1 MFCALAGVVTL
12 ASLINL
18 VIGCPLDTID
28 AATPTKLT
36 ITTPG
41 LAPLRCVCSR
51 IEQICLGLCYKLSM
65 IAIFAVASLH
75 SSTTNPLTICMER
88 LRVLLIGSSG

>member
-28 AATPTKLT
+28 AATTTELT
-36 ITTPG
+36 ITAPG

-65 IAIFAVASLH
+65 IAIFAVASLD
-75 SSTTNPLTICMER
+75 SSATNPLAICMKR